1 MCKVFLKNYES
12 MNTYYQIL
20 LFENKLLIIYFINI
34 LTHLSEWADFTRL
47 SFKTWF
53 FH

>member
-20 LFENKLLIIYFINI
+20 LFENKLLIYIYFYEHTIN
-34 LTHLSEWADFTRL
+34 S
-47 SFKTWF
+47 S
-53 FH
+53 